1 MGADMFERFTDRARR
16 VVVLAQQEA
25 RLLNHNYIG
34 TEHLL
39 LGILAVGEGMAVHA
53 LDEMGITL
61 EIVRRQVVQI
71 VGLGQQ
77 EHRPS
82 GHIPFTPRAKKVLEL
97 SLREALQMGQNYIG
111 TEHILLGLIRE
122 GDGVAAHVLSELGGD
137 LSAVRMN
144 FVRLVALAGE
154 DPEAADVEEPRKFA
168 GPPGLLAM
176 LRDIS
181 ARLERIEE
189 HLGIVRTSRAD
200 PEIPIERAGRAEAGP
215 RAAVGE
221 SVAGSGAPSES
232 AGAEGSRSDPATES
246 AGAGGSRSDPATES
260 AGAGAGGSRSEPAT
274 ESAEDPGS
282 DMATDSES

>member
-1 MGADMFERFTDRARR
+1 MFERFTDRARR

-25 RLLNHNYIG
+25 RLLSHNYIG

-39 LGILAVGEGMAVHA
+39 LGILAVGEGTAVHA

-82 GHIPFTPRAKKVLEL
+82 GHIPFTPRAKKVMEL
-97 SLREALQMGQNYIG
+97 SLREALQMGHNYIG

-122 GDGVAAHVLSELGGD
+122 GDGVAAHVLSELGGG
-137 LSAVRMN
+137 LSVVRMN

-154 DPEAADVEEPRKFA
+154 DPEAAEVERPRRLA
-168 GPPGLLAM
+168 GPPGILAM
-176 LRDIS
+176 LEDIS
-181 ARLERIEE
+181 ARLENVEE
-189 HLGIVRTSRAD
+189 HLGIVRPPRTGTQAATEAAGQAD
-200 PEIPIERAGRAEAGP
+200 AGP
-215 RAAVGE
+215 GSAVGT
-221 SVAGSGAPSES
+221 SAGASGSAGTEGSRSDSPTER
-232 AGAEGSRSDPATES
+232 AGAEGSP
-246 AGAGGSRSDPATES
+246 SRA
-260 AGAGAGGSRSEPAT
+260 AT

-282 DMATDSES
+282 DPATESES

>member
-1 MGADMFERFTDRARR
+1 MFERFTDRARR

-25 RLLNHNYIG
+25 RLLSHNNIG

-39 LGILAVGEGMAVHA
+39 LGILAVGEGTAVHA

-122 GDGVAAHVLSELGGD
+122 GDGVAAHILSDLGGD

-144 FVRLVALAGE
+144 VVRLTALAGE
-154 DPEAADVEEPRKFA
+154 DPEAADVEKPTKFA

-189 HLGIVRTSRAD
+189 HLGIVRTPRAD
-200 PEIPIERAGRAEAGP
+200 PGIPTEEAGRAEAGP

-221 SVAGSGAPSES
+221 SVGGSRAPSES
-232 AGAEGSRSDPATES
+232 VDAE
-246 AGAGGSRSDPATES
+246 GSRSDPATES
-260 AGAGAGGSRSEPAT
+260 AGAGAGGSRSEPAA

-282 DMATDSES
+282 DTATDSES